1 MKVLLI
7 DDEREAPH
15 IKSMYG
21 VDVTKIARSYSE
33 GIEDLKQGGW
43 DVLLLDHDL
52 NSYPDGV
59 EKTGTDIM
67 KFLQE
72 NPQLLPQSII
82 FVTMNPG
89 GRRRMEGILSD
100 IKKQLSAKKDD
111 QT

>member
-21 VDVTKIARSYSE
+21 VDVTRVAKSYTE
-33 GIEDLKQGGW
+33 GIKALQEGGW
-43 DVLLLDHDL
+43 DILLLDHDL
-52 NSYPDGV
+52 NSYPDGQ

-67 KFLQE
+67 KFLE
-72 NPQLLPQSII
+72 ANPALLPQSIK

-89 GRRRMEGILSD
+89 GRQRMEGILHD
-100 IKKQLSAKKDD
+100 IQRQLGAKKE
-111 QT
+111 